1 MRRKKLK
8 VKSNAQIHH
17 FKKRVLERCGI
28 ELLEHDIQYL
38 RGRIKR
44 GKYKGV
50 IKQSNRVYIYD
61 IDFKDIHCFIVYD
74 KMRKTPITVLTE
86 EMTSLDEIEEK
97 VNTTYSINSL
107 DY

>member
-1 MRRKKLK
+1 MRQKKKLK

-17 FKKRVLERCGI
+17 FKKRFLERCGI

-61 IDFKDIHCFIVYD
+61 INFRSFRTIKFY
-74 KMRKTPITVLTE
+74 
-86 EMTSLDEIEEK
+86 
-97 VNTTYSINSL
+97 Y
-107 DY
+107 